1 MVRTWPHAAMRA
13 MRTMR
18 LAALIVVVPQTAM
31 AQPAKHTSG
40 PCTDCVASLPAGTDP
55 APLLVLLHGDGESAR
70 SMFDLWEPA
79 ASKRGIVVFA
89 PTCPRSEGCTAQS
102 WWKWDGDPSW
112 LERQVDALGALRS
125 IDSARMWIAGW
136 SGGGTYL
143 GWNTQAIE
151 HDYAALVIH
160 GGGVRPASQAC
171 VAPRAGIYFLGGD
184 RNPLHDLAEQ
194 LHDYY
199 ASTCPHEDLSWTV
212 LKGVD
217 HVGERRALG
226 TYREAILDWLS
237 TRRRPAAGPDMV
249 DAGAPPPTP
258 STVASSPPTL
268 PFHPVSSPAPVPSS
282 CRCTATGAQAKSAAA
297 PGLMA
302 LLLGAALRRRQ
313 GARWA
318 RTEMARRKSSAGW
331 GGGASPMSKSDST
344 VIALPLA
351 SVKRVRSM
359 ASAYECSL
367 ASPLTATI
375 SRQVYVPICSTRTTG
390 D

>member
-1 MVRTWPHAAMRA
+1 MRA

-55 APLLVLLHGDGESAR
+55 APLLVLLHGDGEAAR

-102 WWKWDGDPSW
+102 WWKWNGDPSW

-171 VAPRAGIYFLGGD
+171 VAPRAAIYFLGGD
-184 RNPLHDLAEQ
+184 RNPLHDLAERAHAP
-194 LHDYY
+194 LPACVSDRPRPELVVPVHRDRGGSDVCGRPWAPGPRARRCP
-199 ASTCPHEDLSWTV
+199 ASAS
-212 LKGVD
+212 GVD
-217 HVGERRALG
+217 TV
-226 TYREAILDWLS
+226 D
-237 TRRRPAAGPDMV
+237 PA
-249 DAGAPPPTP
+249 TP
-258 STVASSPPTL
+258 S
-268 PFHPVSSPAPVPSS
+268 
-282 CRCTATGAQAKSAAA
+282 CR
-297 PGLMA
+297 
-302 LLLGAALRRRQ
+302 
-313 GARWA
+313 
-318 RTEMARRKSSAGW
+318 
-331 GGGASPMSKSDST
+331 
-344 VIALPLA
+344 
-351 SVKRVRSM
+351 
-359 ASAYECSL
+359 
-367 ASPLTATI
+367 
-375 SRQVYVPICSTRTTG
+375 
-390 D
+390 